1 MEMQVLLDG
10 SRVGGSPE
18 PLLLHI
24 GDSLFYL
31 FINPALDLFYTQTY
45 TYLHTH
51 PPQTRGL
58 FQFLT
63 LILNLNSVSL

>member
-10 SRVGGSPE
+10 SIVGGSPE

-31 FINPALDLFYTQTY
+31 FINPALDLFYTQTH

-51 PPQTRGL
+51 RSPPP
-58 FQFLT
+58 
-63 LILNLNSVSL
+63 I